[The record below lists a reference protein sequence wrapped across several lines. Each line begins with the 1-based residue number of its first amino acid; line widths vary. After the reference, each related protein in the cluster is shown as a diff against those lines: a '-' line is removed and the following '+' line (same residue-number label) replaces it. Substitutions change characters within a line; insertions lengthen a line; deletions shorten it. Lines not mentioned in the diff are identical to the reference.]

1 MCNRTFSQTVAY
13 WQCLLR
19 RNCFNSINLFKCEIF
34 STIHRLLYSDTSA
47 NSVCK
52 LVFAFA
58 HISTILTRWNAFSI
72 TFFYSRSRL
81 SLICSRIFHGLN
93 MSLYRL
99 TTHVHIFPRAKKN
112 ETQDERERS
121 RMRRKN
127 MIVLRI
133 QCKEIG
139 TIEHCSI
146 EIKRYSESYSHI
158 DLSSVH

>member
-1 MCNRTFSQTVAY
+1 M
-13 WQCLLR
+13 
-19 RNCFNSINLFKCEIF
+19 CEIF

-72 TFFYSRSRL
+72 IFFYSRFRL

-99 TTHVHIFPRAKKN
+99 TTHVHIFSWANKKMRHRTK
-112 ETQDERERS
+112 ERERERERS
-121 RMRRKN
+121 RMRMKN
-127 MIVLRI
+127 MNVLRI
-133 QCKEIG
+133 QCKEIS
-139 TIEHCSI
+139 TIEHYSI
-146 EIKRYSESYSHI
+146 EIKRNSESYSHI